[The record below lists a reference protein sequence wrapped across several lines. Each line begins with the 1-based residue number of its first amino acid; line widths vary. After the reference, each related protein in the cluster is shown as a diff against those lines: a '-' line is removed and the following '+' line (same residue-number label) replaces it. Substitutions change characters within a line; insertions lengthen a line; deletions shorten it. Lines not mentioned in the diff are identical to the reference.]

1 MGARSAH
8 KCSELLRL
16 AHLCAADL
24 RRRTYAGHVGSGVH
38 SWGSR
43 GRRFKSGR
51 PDAGERPIPILDTGL
66 GATDGSA
73 DALPLPCV
81 AWSWR
86 ASRHPVTDQALLR
99 AAASASRLPASL
111 SAKEHIPPG
120 KSTAAS
126 SAQTVSASGDISVG
140 NHVICAGLPW
150 PGSRSRLGWTARS
163 HTPSP
168 AAPSRA
174 PSHWPPSRNR
184 HAHSCEDHA
193 PNSAPPHRLLR
204 VLRGFP
210 ACRATLHQTRRGA
223 LLQRVSV
230 GVVLVVAAALTPA
243 VAGQKAS
250 CNTCGVT
257 IRFGCGSPEGSG

>member
-1 MGARSAH
+1 
-8 KCSELLRL
+8 LLRGALIRSGAL
-16 AHLCAADL
+16 ACAHPDL
-24 RRRTYAGHVGSGVH
+24 RRPTCGQAIGSRMH

-51 PDAGERPIPILDTGL
+51 PDAGESPIPILDTGL

-73 DALPLPCV
+73 DALPSRCV

-86 ASRHPVTDQALLR
+86 ESCHPVTDQALLR

-126 SAQTVSASGDISVG
+126 PAQTLSASGDIRVG

-150 PGSRSRLGWTARS
+150 PGSRSHRGWTARS

-174 PSHWPPSRNR
+174 PSHAPFPKQ
-184 HAHSCEDHA
+184 AH
-193 PNSAPPHRLLR
+193 PR
-204 VLRGFP
+204 LRGSRP
-210 ACRATLHQTRRGA
+210 RELRT
-223 LLQRVSV
+223 
-230 GVVLVVAAALTPA
+230 AAPA
-243 VAGQKAS
+243 V
-250 CNTCGVT
+250 T
-257 IRFGCGSPEGSG
+257 RHSP